1 MKQLP
6 LYTAIAS
13 ISLLSACSGGSSQG
27 AAELNQAPVVKVV
40 DDITGTVGRSL
51 VLDASSSYD
60 PEGAQI
66 DVSWALT
73 RTPSNANPSLDMDHD
88 SIVITPDL
96 AGIYKVDVIVSD
108 GELSTTKSISVFA
121 LNDAQDETQ
130 NEAQDDSAPD
140 NGGPNDN
147 TGSNDSSDS
156 SGGDNSGASTGGET
170 DNGESPDGSTN
181 NNDSEAGNSGSS
193 TETSEPDTDAPDLG
207 DQDSSGE
214 TTGTSN
220 ETTEPNTDAPD
231 LGDKDSSGETT
242 GTCTIA
248 NYQAGTPYIQ
258 GDIVLNNNSYFYCDV
273 AGWCSSNAESF
284 YAPGT
289 GSAWQSAF
297 HSVTLNEAC
306 AVMQEDKEE
315 TMPSEDG
322 SEPTDTDMDGSTV
335 DNSGPHGSQDDS
347 SAQDNSDTSNESGS
361 DANDNSS
368 QENDGSQEAN
378 QESSNHESWM
388 DSVDTSGWPKTLQD
402 TNTAFNNSTGK
413 VVGTYFVEW
422 GVYGRNFH
430 VADIPAQNLTHILYG
445 FIPVCGP
452 NDSLQAANAT
462 GHAAL
467 VSQCTDKQDYEV
479 TIHDKYAALEK
490 TYPGDNWDDEIKGNF
505 GQLMRLKAAQPEI
518 KILPSIGG
526 WTLSDPLFDLDSA
539 QNRGVFVNSVIEFL
553 TSYPFF
559 DGVDIDWEFPGGGGA
574 NPALGSDT
582 DGATYITLMSDLR
595 SALNTLSEST
605 GKQYEITSAIG
616 TSPKFIAAVD
626 YQAATQYMD
635 YIFMMTYD
643 YKGAWSSE
651 LGHQTNLHA
660 SNQTADDSL
669 SVEISVNA
677 MLDQG
682 VDAGKLVVGVAKY
695 GRGWKNITGSS
706 DANPFN
712 GQGGGAIDGTWE
724 NGILDYK
731 DIEANYLGGKNG
743 QGINGWQY
751 GWDESAQAPYLW
763 HGANQQLISFDDAR
777 STIAKGNF
785 VKQHNLGG
793 VFSWEID
800 ADTGTI
806 LNAMHEGL
814 GHQQQ

>member
-27 AAELNQAPVVKVV
+27 ATELNQAPVVKVV

-73 RTPSNANPSLDMDHD
+73 RAPSNANPTLDMDND

-108 GELSTTKSISVFA
+108 GELSSTKSISVFA
-121 LNDAQDETQ
+121 LNDPENETQDE
-130 NEAQDDSAPD
+130 EQDDSALNDAGGNSADNQPNND
-140 NGGPNDN
+140 GSEPSNGGPGSESDDSGNNTDN
-147 TGSNDSSDS
+147 SDTSTSDIDGETGSNEPSNDTAD
-156 SGGDNSGASTGGET
+156 
-170 DNGESPDGSTN
+170 STN
-181 NNDSEAGNSGSS
+181 NNDSEAGNSDSS
-193 TETSEPDTDAPDLG
+193 NDTSEPDTD
-207 DQDSSGE
+207 S
-214 TTGTSN
+214 
-220 ETTEPNTDAPD
+220 PD
-231 LGDKDSSGETT
+231 LGDKDASGETT
-242 GTCTIA
+242 VSCDIA
-248 NYQAGTPYIQ
+248 NYQAGVAYAQ
-258 GDIVLNNNSYFYCDV
+258 GDIVVNNNSYFYCDV
-273 AGWCSSNAESF
+273 AGWCSSHAESF

-322 SEPTDTDMDGSTV
+322 SEPTDADMGDSTV

-347 SAQDNSDTSNESGS
+347 SAQDNS
-361 DANDNSS
+361 S

-378 QESSNHESWM
+378 QNGSNQNGANHESWM
-388 DSVDTSGWPKTLQD
+388 DNVDTTGWPKALNN
-402 TNTAFNNSTGK
+402 TNVAFNKDSGQ

-462 GHAAL
+462 GHSAL
-467 VSQCTDKQDYEV
+467 VSQCADKQDYEV

-526 WTLSDPLFDLDSA
+526 WTLSDPLFDLDNA
-539 QNRGVFVNSVIEFL
+539 QNRLVFVNSVIEFL
-553 TSYPFF
+553 TNYPFF

-582 DGATYITLMSDLR
+582 DGATYITLMRDLR
-595 SALNTLSEST
+595 SALNTLTEST
-605 GKQYEITSAIG
+605 GKQYEISSAIG

-651 LGHQTNLHA
+651 LGHQTNLYA
-660 SNQTADDSL
+660 SNQTLDDSL
-669 SVEISVNA
+669 SIEISVNA
-677 MLDQG
+677 MLEQG
-682 VDAGKLVVGVAKY
+682 VDAGKLVVGAAKY

-706 DANPFN
+706 DANPFD

-751 GWDESAQAPYLW
+751 RWDESAQAPYLW
-763 HGANQQLISFDDAR
+763 HGANKQLISFDDAR

>member
-27 AAELNQAPVVKVV
+27 AIELNQAPVVKVV

-73 RTPSNANPSLDMDHD
+73 RAPSNANPMLDLNGD
-88 SIVITPDL
+88 SIEITPDL
-96 AGIYKVDVIVSD
+96 PGIYKIDVIVSD
-108 GELSTTKSISVFA
+108 GELSSTKSISVFA

-140 NGGPNDN
+140 NGGSVDSNDSASNNGPNDN
-147 TGSNDSSDS
+147 TSSNDNSDA
-156 SGGDNSGASTGGET
+156 SGNDNSGASMGGET
-170 DNGESPDGSTN
+170 DNSELDNGAVNE
-181 NNDSEAGNSGSS
+181 SEAGNSGSS
-193 TETSEPDTDAPDLG
+193 TETSEPDTDTD
-207 DQDSSGE
+207 
-214 TTGTSN
+214 
-220 ETTEPNTDAPD
+220 TDAPD
-231 LGDKDSSGETT
+231 LGDKDASGETT
-242 GTCTIA
+242 VSCDIA
-248 NYQAGTPYIQ
+248 NYQAGTPYTQ

-273 AGWCSSNAESF
+273 AGWCSSHAESF

-315 TMPSEDG
+315 QVPSDDA
-322 SEPTDTDMDGSTV
+322 SEPTDADMGDSTV
-335 DNSGPHGSQDDS
+335 DNSGPHGSEDNS
-347 SAQDNSDTSNESGS
+347 STQDNSEANIGGSDS
-361 DANDNSS
+361 DANDNSP
-368 QENDGSQEAN
+368 QENDGAQDSN
-378 QESSNHESWM
+378 QNESNHESWM
-388 DSVDTSGWPKTLQD
+388 DNVDTTGWPKALNN
-402 TNTAFNNSTGK
+402 TNVAFNNDSGQ

-467 VSQCTDKQDYEV
+467 VSQCADKQDYEV

-505 GQLMRLKAAQPEI
+505 GQLMRLKAAQPAI

-526 WTLSDPLFDLDSA
+526 WTLSDPLFDLDNN
-539 QNRGVFVNSVIEFL
+539 QNRAVFVNSVIEFL
-553 TSYPFF
+553 TTYPFF

-574 NPALGSDT
+574 NPALGSDI
-582 DGATYITLMSDLR
+582 DGATYVILMGDLR

-605 GKQYEITSAIG
+605 GKQYEISSAIG

-651 LGHQTNLHA
+651 LGHQTNLYA
-660 SNQTADDSL
+660 SNQTLDDSL

-682 VDAGKLVVGVAKY
+682 VDAGKLVVGIAKY

-706 DANPFN
+706 DANPFD

-751 GWDESAQAPYLW
+751 RWDESAQAPYLW

>member
-1 MKQLP
+1 MQQLP

-27 AAELNQAPVVKVV
+27 ATELNQAPVVKVV

-73 RTPSNANPSLDMDHD
+73 RAPSNANPTLDMDND

-108 GELSTTKSISVFA
+108 GELSSTKSISVFA
-121 LNDAQDETQ
+121 LNDPENETQDE
-130 NEAQDDSAPD
+130 EQDDSAL
-140 NGGPNDN
+140 ND
-147 TGSNDSSDS
+147 TQGDS
-156 SGGDNSGASTGGET
+156 T
-170 DNGESPDGSTN
+170 DNQPN
-181 NNDSEAGNSGSS
+181 NNDSESGNSGSAND
-193 TETSEPDTDAPDLG
+193 TSEPDTDAPDLG
-207 DQDSSGE
+207 DKDASGE
-214 TTGTSN
+214 TTVSC
-220 ETTEPNTDAPD
+220 D
-231 LGDKDSSGETT
+231 
-242 GTCTIA
+242 IA
-248 NYQAGTPYIQ
+248 NYQAGVAYAQ
-258 GDIVLNNNSYFYCDV
+258 GDIVVNNNSYFYCDV
-273 AGWCSSNAESF
+273 AGWCSSHAESF

-322 SEPTDTDMDGSTV
+322 SEPTDADMGDSTV
-335 DNSGPHGSQDDS
+335 DNSEQNNSGPHGSQDNS
-347 SAQDNSDTSNESGS
+347 STQDNSP
-361 DANDNSS
+361 

-378 QESSNHESWM
+378 KDSSNHESWM
-388 DSVDTSGWPKTLQD
+388 DSVDTTGWPKALKN
-402 TNTAFNNSTGK
+402 TNVAFNKDSGQ

-452 NDSLQAANAT
+452 NGSLQAANAT
-462 GHAAL
+462 GHSAL
-467 VSQCTDKQDYEV
+467 VSQCADKQDYEV

-526 WTLSDPLFDLDSA
+526 WTLSDPLFDLDNA
-539 QNRGVFVNSVIEFL
+539 QNRLVFVNSVIEFL
-553 TSYPFF
+553 TNYPFF

-582 DGATYITLMSDLR
+582 DGATYITLMRDLR
-595 SALNTLSEST
+595 SALNTLTEST
-605 GKQYEITSAIG
+605 GKQYEISSAIG

-651 LGHQTNLHA
+651 LGHQTNLYA
-660 SNQTADDSL
+660 SNQTLDDSL

-751 GWDESAQAPYLW
+751 RWDESAQAPYLW

>member
-27 AAELNQAPVVKVV
+27 AIELNQAPVVKVV

-73 RTPSNANPSLDMDHD
+73 RAPSNANPMLDLDGD
-88 SIVITPDL
+88 SIEITPDL
-96 AGIYKVDVIVSD
+96 PGIYKIDVIVSD
-108 GELSTTKSISVFA
+108 GELSSTKSISVFA
-121 LNDAQDETQ
+121 LNDSP
-130 NEAQDDSAPD
+130 DDSALNESEGDSAANQPQDNNDDGESGNDDSGSGSVD
-140 NGGPNDN
+140 NGEIDDN
-147 TGSNDSSDS
+147 SDTGNSDSSDTSTGDTDNETGSSETPADGTDDNEAGDS
-156 SGGDNSGASTGGET
+156 SGSN
-170 DNGESPDGSTN
+170 ESP
-181 NNDSEAGNSGSS
+181 
-193 TETSEPDTDAPDLG
+193 EPDTD
-207 DQDSSGE
+207 S
-214 TTGTSN
+214 
-220 ETTEPNTDAPD
+220 PD
-231 LGDKDSSGETT
+231 LGDKDASGETT
-242 GTCTIA
+242 VSCNIA
-248 NYQAGTPYIQ
+248 NYQAGEAYAQ
-258 GDIVLNNNSYFYCDV
+258 GDIVVNNHSYFYCDV

-306 AVMQEDKEE
+306 AVMQEDKEDQLPGDDGTGE
-315 TMPSEDG
+315 T
-322 SEPTDTDMDGSTV
+322 
-335 DNSGPHGSQDDS
+335 
-347 SAQDNSDTSNESGS
+347 DTSNPNGS
-361 DANDNSS
+361 EQNGSEVDDSQPNTGDQNTDANDNS
-368 QENDGSQEAN
+368 QDAN
-378 QESSNHESWM
+378 QSGSNHESWM
-388 DSVDTSGWPKTLQD
+388 DSVDTTGWPKALKN
-402 TNTAFNNSTGK
+402 TNVAFNNDSGQ

-467 VSQCTDKQDYEV
+467 VSQCADKQDYEV

-490 TYPGDNWDDEIKGNF
+490 SYPGDNWDDAIKGNF
-505 GQLMRLKAAQPEI
+505 GQLMRLKAAQPDI

-526 WTLSDPLFDLDSA
+526 WTLSDPLFDLDNN
-539 QNRGVFVNSVIEFL
+539 QNRAVFVNSVIEFL
-553 TSYPFF
+553 VSYPFF

-582 DGATYITLMSDLR
+582 DGATYVTLMSDLR
-595 SALNTLSEST
+595 SALTTLSEST

-616 TSPKFIAAVD
+616 TSPRFIAAVD
-626 YQAATQYMD
+626 YQAASQYMD

-651 LGHQTNLHA
+651 LGHQTNLYA

-751 GWDESAQAPYLW
+751 AWDESAQAPYLW
-763 HGANQQLISFDDAR
+763 HAGNKQLISFDDAR

>member
-27 AAELNQAPVVKVV
+27 ATELNQAPVVKVV

-73 RTPSNANPSLDMDHD
+73 RAPSNANPTLDMDND

-108 GELSTTKSISVFA
+108 GELSSTKSISVFA
-121 LNDAQDETQ
+121 LNDPENETQDE
-130 NEAQDDSAPD
+130 EQDDSALNDAGGNSADNQPNND
-140 NGGPNDN
+140 GSEPSNGGPGSESDDSGNNTDN
-147 TGSNDSSDS
+147 SDTSTSDIDGETGSNEPSNDTAD
-156 SGGDNSGASTGGET
+156 
-170 DNGESPDGSTN
+170 STN
-181 NNDSEAGNSGSS
+181 NNDSEAGNSDSS
-193 TETSEPDTDAPDLG
+193 NDTSEPDTD
-207 DQDSSGE
+207 S
-214 TTGTSN
+214 
-220 ETTEPNTDAPD
+220 PD
-231 LGDKDSSGETT
+231 LGDKDASGETT
-242 GTCTIA
+242 VSCDIA
-248 NYQAGTPYIQ
+248 NYQAGVAYAQ
-258 GDIVLNNNSYFYCDV
+258 GDIVVNNNSYFYCDV
-273 AGWCSSNAESF
+273 AGWCSSHAESF

-322 SEPTDTDMDGSTV
+322 SEPTDADMGDSTV

-347 SAQDNSDTSNESGS
+347 SAQDNS
-361 DANDNSS
+361 S

-378 QESSNHESWM
+378 QNGSNQNGANHESWM
-388 DSVDTSGWPKTLQD
+388 DNVDTTGWPKALNN
-402 TNTAFNNSTGK
+402 TNVAFNKDSGQ

-452 NDSLQAANAT
+452 NGSLQAANAT
-462 GHAAL
+462 GHSAL
-467 VSQCTDKQDYEV
+467 VSQCADKQDYEV

-526 WTLSDPLFDLDSA
+526 WTLSDPLFDLDNA
-539 QNRGVFVNSVIEFL
+539 QNRLVFVNSVIEFL
-553 TSYPFF
+553 TNYPFF

-582 DGATYITLMSDLR
+582 DGATYITLMRDLR
-595 SALNTLSEST
+595 SALNTLTEST
-605 GKQYEITSAIG
+605 GKQYEISSAIG

-651 LGHQTNLHA
+651 LGHQTNLYA
-660 SNQTADDSL
+660 SNQTLDDSL
-669 SVEISVNA
+669 SIEISVNA
-677 MLDQG
+677 MLEQG
-682 VDAGKLVVGVAKY
+682 VDAGKLVVGAAKY

-706 DANPFN
+706 DANPFD

-751 GWDESAQAPYLW
+751 RWDESAQAPYLW
-763 HGANQQLISFDDAR
+763 HGANKQLISFDDAR